1 MWIWRL
7 PLPAAAGALELH
19 MGTERRSILFENSV
33 VRSEALYSVESIGT
47 GPDVLFIP
55 GHGSSKAVWAA
66 VAQALCS
73 SHRVHLIQVAGMAG
87 APPPRAPGE
96 DAVGALVRAIGHE
109 LLPLLSDNTSVIGHS
124 MGCAVGLAM
133 AQRWPDRV
141 HRLMLVDAF
150 PFVGIPIAG
159 LHSTLTDLQPM
170 REALAAG
177 GTPAT
182 MAMLAGSAPMWVRS
196 PVAQEKLLRW
206 AESSDPATLHAYLLS
221 LLAVALRP
229 GLRTLGIPVTLVYG
243 DHAALG
249 ATGEALA
256 ALFEAAYADVPNLRR
271 QCIADSQ
278 HFVMED
284 QPEVFAAS
292 VRHFLR

>member
-1 MWIWRL
+1 
-7 PLPAAAGALELH
+7 
-19 MGTERRSILFENSV
+19 MGTERGASLFENSV
-33 VRSEALYSVESIGT
+33 VSAEELYSVESLGA

-66 VAQALCS
+66 AAQALYS
-73 SHRVHLIQVAGMAG
+73 SHRVHLIQVTGMAC
-87 APPPRAPGE
+87 AAPPRAPGE
-96 DAVGALVRAIGHE
+96 DAVGALALAIGHE
-109 LLPLLSDNTSVIGHS
+109 HLPRFSDNISVIGHS
-124 MGCAVGLAM
+124 MGGAVGLVL
-133 AQRWPDRV
+133 AQQWPSRV
-141 HRLMLVDAF
+141 RRLMLVDAF

-159 LHSTLTDLQPM
+159 LHSTVADLQPM

-177 GTPAT
+177 GAPAT

-196 PVAQEKLLRW
+196 PATQEKLLRW
-206 AESSDPATLHAYLLS
+206 AESGDPATLHAYLLS
-221 LLAVALRP
+221 LFAVDLRP
-229 GLRTLGIPVTLVYG
+229 GLRTLGVPVTLVHG

-249 ATGEALA
+249 ATGEALV

-271 QCIADSQ
+271 QCIADSL